1 MSIIQINF
9 LKLQGL
15 ISIKH
20 SMLPVL
26 VLFFTASFFAAFLI
40 LISHWAAPKDK
51 ATPAKKEAYECG
63 IVSDRPSSSRVP
75 VKFYLTGLL
84 FIIFDI
90 EIIFLYPFA
99 VAYRDFLEK
108 GLGVQV
114 LLAVGFFLAL
124 FVFGLWWE
132 IRTKALEWK

>member
-1 MSIIQINF
+1 
-9 LKLQGL
+9 
-15 ISIKH
+15 
-20 SMLPVL
+20 MLPVL
-26 VLFFTASFFAAFLI
+26 VLFFIASFFSAFLM
-40 LISHWAAPKDK
+40 LVSHWAAPKDK
-51 ATPAKKEAYECG
+51 ATSAKKDAYECG
-63 IVSDRPSSSRVP
+63 IVSERPSSSRVP

-108 GLGVQV
+108 GLGIQV